1 MLKKINLYYDD
12 ECPFCKEYSKYVEL
26 RKIYDINIIN
36 AREAIV
42 KINAFREK
50 GYDINDGMIIE
61 FEDKI
66 FQGSDAVK
74 VIDKNISKKSF
85 FDKFLSR
92 LISFPFFKTILYPL
106 AIFFRI
112 VISKLLGKSPKINY

>member
-42 KINAFREK
+42 KINTFREK
-50 GYDINDGMIIE
+50 GYDINNGVIVE
-61 FEDKI
+61 FEDNI

-74 VIDKNISKKSF
+74 IIDKNISKKSF
-85 FDKFLSR
+85 FDKFLSQ
-92 LISFPFFKTILYPL
+92 LIKLPFFKTFLYPL
-106 AIFFRI
+106 AKFFRI
-112 VISKLLGKSPKINY
+112 VILKLLGKSPKINY

>member
-12 ECPFCKEYSKYVEL
+12 ECPFCKEYSSYVEL

-36 AREAIV
+36 AREALV
-42 KINAFREK
+42 KINTFREK

-61 FEDKI
+61 FEDNI

-74 VIDKNISKKSF
+74 IIDKNISKKSF

-92 LISFPFFKTILYPL
+92 LIRVSFFKTLLYPL
-106 AIFFRI
+106 AKFFRI
-112 VISKLLGKSPKINY
+112 VILKLLGKNPKINY

>member
-12 ECPFCKEYSKYVEL
+12 ECPFCKEYSSYVEL

-36 AREAIV
+36 AREALV
-42 KINAFREK
+42 KINTFREK

-61 FEDKI
+61 FEDNI

-74 VIDKNISKKSF
+74 IIDMNISKKSF

-92 LISFPFFKTILYPL
+92 LIRVPFFKIFLYPL
-106 AIFFRI
+106 AKFFRI
-112 VISKLLGKSPKINY
+112 VILKLLCKNPKINY

>member
-26 RKIYDINIIN
+26 RKFYEINIIN

-42 KINAFREK
+42 KINTFREK
-50 GYDINDGMIIE
+50 GYDINNGMIVE
-61 FEDKI
+61 FEDNI

-74 VIDKNISKKSF
+74 IIDKNISKKNF

-92 LISFPFFKTILYPL
+92 LIKFSFFKTFLYPL
-106 AIFFRI
+106 AKFFRI
-112 VISKLLGKSPKINY
+112 VILKLMGKSPKINY

>member
-12 ECPFCKEYSKYVEL
+12 ECPFCKEYSKFVEL
-26 RKIYDINIIN
+26 RKIFDINIIN

-42 KINAFREK
+42 KINTFREK

-74 VIDKNISKKSF
+74 IIDKNISKKTF

-92 LISFPFFKTILYPL
+92 LIRVSFFKIFLYPL
-106 AIFFRI
+106 AKFFRI
-112 VISKLLGKSPKINY
+112 IILKLLGKNPKINY